1 MGKNRILKTLG
12 KRIGNTVMHKLLV
25 KYTNR
30 PESVGHLESEE
41 QAYRDSA
48 IKEAKRYHWNMED
61 INLIKLEAIDFIKDR
76 KDKKYPDVIFSSE
89 EAKKLIEEEIVDL
102 EL

>member
-12 KRIGNTVMHKLLV
+12 KRIGNTVMHKLLI
-25 KYTNR
+25 KHTNR

-76 KDKKYPDVIFSSE
+76 KDKKYSDVVFSFE